1 MVRFFTDIIDSGR
14 DMIRSLLVT
23 LLLLSS
29 SLHAV
34 NANSNIKTILVLG
47 DSLSAAYGIN
57 IDYGWV
63 SLLQNRLT
71 QEKQPYRVINA
82 SISGDTSIGG
92 LNRLPLLLNQYQPE
106 IVIVELG
113 GNDGLRGLP
122 VKTLKHNLQKII
134 ELSLENNSQ
143 VILAGIKIPPNYGMR
158 YTEMFYQVY
167 TQLENEYPIVL
178 IPFLLDGIGDNVEL
192 MQADG
197 LHPTKQAQ
205 STILEIVWKKL
216 NPLLINQ

>member
-1 MVRFFTDIIDSGR
+1 
-14 DMIRSLLVT
+14 MIRSLLVT

-216 NPLLINQ
+216 KPLLINQ